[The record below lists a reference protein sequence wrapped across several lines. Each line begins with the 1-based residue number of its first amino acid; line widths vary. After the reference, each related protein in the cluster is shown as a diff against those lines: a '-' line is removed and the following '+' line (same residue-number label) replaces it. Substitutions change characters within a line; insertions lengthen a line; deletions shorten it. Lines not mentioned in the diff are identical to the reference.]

1 MNIEEKIKKI
11 KLVLTDVDGVLTDGG
26 MYYSEQGQV
35 MKRFNVKDGMGVVRL
50 QKADF
55 EVGIISTDKSKI
67 IQTRGEKL
75 KLNIIRYGVK
85 DKKETLLEICKKKH
99 LEPENVA
106 FIGDDVNDI
115 SILEIAGFTACPNDA
130 FSEIKKMVD
139 YVCSTNGGQGAFRE
153 FAELILKNKN

>member
-1 MNIEEKIKKI
+1 MKEKIKKI

-26 MYYSEQGQV
+26 MYYTEQGQV

-50 QKADF
+50 QKAGF

-67 IQTRGEKL
+67 IQARGEKL

-99 LEPENVA
+99 LSPEEVA
-106 FIGDDVNDI
+106 FVGDDVNDI
-115 SILEIAGFTACPNDA
+115 SIIETAGFTACPNDS
-130 FSEIKKMVD
+130 FEEIKKMVD
-139 YVCSTNGGQGAFRE
+139 YVCKSNGGYGAFRE
-153 FAELILKNKN
+153 FAELIIKERL